1 MAPAEEYAL
10 ASLKMFRPTICNAS
24 SMFWNPTSYGLPIP
38 PPCAPTRAVCSRLFL
53 SVVIALFSHQV
64 IGWPLCESMTS
75 DFALNA
81 LLMAVWRRKHKT
93 KVMVHS
99 DQGSQFTSYDWQD
112 FLKANNLLGN
122 MSRRR
127 NCHDN
132 ALSESFLR

>member
-1 MAPAEEYAL
+1 
-10 ASLKMFRPTICNAS
+10 
-24 SMFWNPTSYGLPIP
+24 
-38 PPCAPTRAVCSRLFL
+38 
-53 SVVIALFSHQV
+53 
-64 IGWPLCESMTS
+64 MTS

-99 DQGSQFTSYDWQD
+99 EQGSQFTSYDWQD

-122 MSRRR
+122 TRRRR

-132 ALSESFLR
+132 ALSESFLQ